1 MADENMD
8 WNVELYDKI
17 DWYWMRYHL
26 IKTSRRKLD
35 GSLDEEYAESR
46 KEIMVDYKK
55 FILAEAERI
64 ESEAKSSN

>member
-1 MADENMD
+1 MADENME

-17 DWYWMRYHL
+17 DWHWMRYHL

-35 GSLDEEYAESR
+35 GSLDEEYTESR